1 MFPVKNMGSQKL
13 ISDRQ
18 QMEDILSKAKFIH
31 LALYYAE
38 TRIDIIDAEIMV
50 SF

>member
-18 QMEDILSKAKFIH
+18 QMEDILSNLTLTDSAN
-31 LALYYAE
+31 
-38 TRIDIIDAEIMV
+38 
-50 SF
+50 